1 MTSST
6 PSSTQFPPRSRMAR
20 LTRVRRAVA
29 LATRHRVGG
38 LYEGAHSSLHAG
50 RSMEFNDLREYVR
63 GDDVAEIDW
72 KASARSGGNLLVK
85 RHIAERRT
93 TLMVAVATGRDFAG
107 MASPTEKK
115 VDVAV
120 QVAGVFGSI
129 ATQHGDYV
137 GVLRCDGDDI
147 RADRPSTRDVELERM
162 LGHIEEASGVGNATA
177 NLGRLLEV
185 TATTLRR
192 RGIVVVVCDD
202 VDIDA
207 DLESRLRRL
216 VVQHEV
222 ILITI
227 ADLDPTDPAIATSS
241 VVGLDDHR
249 ELLRELRADPQLR
262 DAVRADRAERA
273 ANRTAALSRL
283 AISHLHLTGTDGLV
297 PAVLT
302 LIRSHRHA
310 R

>member
-1 MTSST
+1 
-6 PSSTQFPPRSRMAR
+6 MAR
-20 LTRVRRAVA
+20 LTQVRRAVA

-38 LYEGAHSSLHAG
+38 LYNGAHSSLHAG

-72 KASARSGGNLLVK
+72 KASARSGGPLLVK
-85 RHIAERRT
+85 RHVAERRT
-93 TLMVAVATGRDFAG
+93 TLIVAVATGRELAG

-120 QVAGVFGSI
+120 QVAGIFGSI

-137 GVLRCDGDDI
+137 GLLWSQGEDI

-162 LGHIEEASGVGNATA
+162 LGHIEKNSGLDSPETS
-177 NLGRLLEV
+177 LPRLLDV

-207 DLESRLRRL
+207 DLEARLRRL

-222 ILITI
+222 MVVTLG
-227 ADLDPTDPAIATSS
+227 DLDPTDPSLADLF
-241 VVGLDDHR
+241 VVGLDDRREISR
-249 ELLRELRADPQLR
+249 ELLHDAQLHAAIQR
-262 DAVRADRAERA
+262 DRIDRATR
-273 ANRTAALSRL
+273 RTAVLSGL
-283 AISHLHLTGTDGLV
+283 AISHLHVTGTEGLV
-297 PAVLT
+297 PAL
-302 LIRSHRHA
+302 LGLLRRHRHA
-310 R
+310 H

>member
-1 MTSST
+1 
-6 PSSTQFPPRSRMAR
+6 MAR

-38 LYEGAHSSLHAG
+38 LYQGAHSSLHAG

-72 KASARSGGNLLVK
+72 KASARSGSLLVK
-85 RHIAERRT
+85 RHVAERRT
-93 TLMVAVATGRDFAG
+93 TLMVAVATGRGLAG
-107 MASPTEKK
+107 MASPQETK

-120 QVAGVFGSI
+120 QVAGAFGSI

-137 GVLRCDGDDI
+137 GLLWCDGDDI
-147 RADRPSTRDVELERM
+147 RAARPSTRDVELERM
-162 LGHIEEASGVGNATA
+162 LANIEDASGVDRPEA

-192 RGIVVVVCDD
+192 RGIVVVICDD
-202 VDIDA
+202 VDFDA
-207 DLESRLRRL
+207 DLEARLRRL

-222 ILITI
+222 MVVTL
-227 ADLDPTDPAIATSS
+227 ADLDPTDPAIADTP

-249 ELLRELRADPQLR
+249 EMLREICRDSQLR
-262 DAVRADRAERA
+262 DAIRTDRADRAAR
-273 ANRTAALSRL
+273 RTATLSGL
-283 AISHLHLTGTDGLV
+283 SISQLHLSGTDGLV

-302 LIRSHRHA
+302 LVRSHRHA

>member
-1 MTSST
+1 
-6 PSSTQFPPRSRMAR
+6 MAR

-38 LYEGAHSSLHAG
+38 LYEGTHPSLHAG

-72 KASARSGGNLLVK
+72 KASARSGGPLLVK

-93 TLMVAVATGRDFAG
+93 TLMVAVTTGRDFAG

-137 GVLRCDGDDI
+137 GLLFCDGEDI
-147 RADRPSTRDVELERM
+147 RVDRPSTRDVELERM
-162 LGHIEEASGVGNATA
+162 LSHIEDAVRPDSPPAG
-177 NLGRLLEV
+177 LGRLLEV

-192 RGIVVVVCDD
+192 SGIVVLVCDD
-202 VDIDA
+202 VDINA
-207 DLESRLRRL
+207 DTEARLRRL

-227 ADLDPTDPAIATSS
+227 ADLDPTDSGLANSAI
-241 VVGLDDHR
+241 VGLDDRR
-249 ELLRELRADPQLR
+249 ELSRELRADAQLR
-262 DAVRADRAERA
+262 EAVRADRDERA
-273 ANRTAALSRL
+273 ARRTAVLSRL
-283 AISHLHLTGTDGLV
+283 AIPHLHVAGTEGLV

-302 LIRSHRHA
+302 LVRSHRRA

>member
-6 PSSTQFPPRSRMAR
+6 PSSTQSPPRSPMAR

-72 KASARSGGNLLVK
+72 KASARSGGPLLVK

-115 VDVAV
+115 IDVAV
-120 QVAGVFGSI
+120 QAAGVFGSI

-137 GVLRCDGDDI
+137 GLLWCDGDDI

-162 LGHIEEASGVGNATA
+162 LGHIEDAASPDSHPAG
-177 NLGRLLEV
+177 LGRLLEV

-207 DLESRLRRL
+207 DLEARLRRL

-222 ILITI
+222 MVITI
-227 ADLDPTDPAIATSS
+227 ADLDPTDPAIANSP

-249 ELLRELRADPQLR
+249 ELLRELRRDSQLR
-262 DAVRADRAERA
+262 DAIRADRAERA
-273 ANRTAALSRL
+273 ARRTAALSRL
-283 AISHLHLTGTDGLV
+283 AISHLHLAGTDGIV
-297 PAVLT
+297 PAILGLV
-302 LIRSHRHA
+302 RRHRHA

>member
-1 MTSST
+1 
-6 PSSTQFPPRSRMAR
+6 MAR

-93 TLMVAVATGRDFAG
+93 TVMLAVATGRGFAG
-107 MASPTEKK
+107 MASPTERKS
-115 VDVAV
+115 DVAV

-137 GVLRCDGDDI
+137 GLLFSDGPSV
-147 RADRPSTRDVELERM
+147 RAARPSTREVELERM
-162 LGHIEEASGVGNATA
+162 LTHIEDASGSDRPPAA
-177 NLGRLLEV
+177 LGHLLGV

-192 RGIVVVVCDD
+192 RGIIVVVCDD

-216 VVQHEV
+216 VVQHSV
-222 ILITI
+222 MVVTI
-227 ADLDPTDPAIATSS
+227 ADLDPTDPEIATSQ
-241 VVGLDDHR
+241 VVGLEDFR
-249 ELLRELRADPQLR
+249 ELLRELRRDPQLR
-262 DAVRADRAERA
+262 DAIRADRTERA
-273 ANRTAALSRL
+273 ARRTAVLSRL
-283 AISHLHLTGTDGLV
+283 AISHLHVSGTDGLV

-302 LIRSHRHA
+302 LVRSHRHA

>member
-1 MTSST
+1 
-6 PSSTQFPPRSRMAR
+6 MAR

-72 KASARSGGNLLVK
+72 KASARSGSLLVK
-85 RHIAERRT
+85 RHVAERRT
-93 TLMVAVATGRDFAG
+93 TLMVAVATGRGLAG
-107 MASPTEKK
+107 MATPTETK

-120 QVAGVFGSI
+120 QAAGALGSI

-137 GVLRCDGDDI
+137 GLLWCDGDDV
-147 RADRPSTRDVELERM
+147 RAARPSTRDVELERM
-162 LGHIEEASGVGNATA
+162 LGHIETASGAQRPVAD
-177 NLGRLLEV
+177 LGRLLEV

-192 RGIVVVVCDD
+192 RGIVVVICDD
-202 VDIDA
+202 IDIDA

-216 VVQHEV
+216 VVQHDV
-222 ILITI
+222 MVVTL
-227 ADLDPTDPAIATSS
+227 ADLDPTDPAIADSTI
-241 VVGLDDHR
+241 VGLEDQR
-249 ELLRELRADPQLR
+249 ELLRALRRDKQLR
-262 DAVRADRAERA
+262 EDIRTDRAERA
-273 ANRTAALSRL
+273 VRRTAALSRL

-297 PAVLT
+297 PAVLG
-302 LIRSHRHA
+302 LVRSHRRAH
-310 R
+310 

>member
-1 MTSST
+1 
-6 PSSTQFPPRSRMAR
+6 MAR

-29 LATRHRVGG
+29 LATRKRVGG
-38 LYEGAHSSLHAG
+38 LYEGVHSSLHAG

-72 KASARSGGNLLVK
+72 KASARSGGSLLVK

-93 TLMVAVATGRDFAG
+93 TVMVAVATGRSLTG
-107 MASPTEKK
+107 MANPTETKTNL
-115 VDVAV
+115 AV
-120 QVAGVFGSI
+120 QVAGAFGSI

-137 GVLRCDGDDI
+137 GLLWCDGDDI

-162 LGHIEEASGVGNATA
+162 LGHIEDASGADSPEA

-207 DLESRLRRL
+207 HLETRLRRL
-216 VVQHEV
+216 VVQHDV
-222 ILITI
+222 MVVTL
-227 ADLDPTDPAIATSS
+227 ADLDPTDPAIATSP

-249 ELLRELRADPQLR
+249 ELLRELRRDKQLR
-262 DAVRADRAERA
+262 DAIRADRAERA
-273 ANRTAALSRL
+273 ARRTSALSRL
-283 AISHLHLTGTDGLV
+283 AISSLHLSGTDALV
-297 PAVLT
+297 PSVLN
-302 LIRSHRHA
+302 LVRRHRHA

>member
-1 MTSST
+1 
-6 PSSTQFPPRSRMAR
+6 MAR

-29 LATRHRVGG
+29 LATRKRVGG

-72 KASARSGGNLLVK
+72 KASARSGGSLLVK

-93 TLMVAVATGRDFAG
+93 TVMVAVATGRGLAG
-107 MASPTEKK
+107 MANPTETKAE
-115 VDVAV
+115 VAV
-120 QVAGVFGSI
+120 QVAGAFGSI

-137 GVLRCDGDDI
+137 GLLWCLGDDI

-162 LGHIEEASGVGNATA
+162 LGHIEDACGVEQPEADLA
-177 NLGRLLEV
+177 RLLEV

-207 DLESRLRRL
+207 QLETRLRRL
-216 VVQHEV
+216 VVQHDV
-222 ILITI
+222 LVVTL
-227 ADLDPTDPAIATSS
+227 ADLDPCDPAIATSS

-249 ELLRELRADPQLR
+249 QLLRELRRDKQLR
-262 DAVRADRAERA
+262 DAIAADRADRAAR
-273 ANRTAALSRL
+273 RTSALSRL
-283 AISHLHLTGTDGLV
+283 AISHLHLSGTDGLV
-297 PAVLT
+297 PAILNLV
-302 LIRSHRHA
+302 RRHRHA

>member
-1 MTSST
+1 
-6 PSSTQFPPRSRMAR
+6 MAR

-38 LYEGAHSSLHAG
+38 LYAGAHSSLHAG

-72 KASARSGGNLLVK
+72 KASARSGGSLLVK
-85 RHIAERRT
+85 RHIAERRA
-93 TLMVAVATGRDFAG
+93 TLMVAVATGRSLAG
-107 MASPTEKK
+107 MVNPTETKL
-115 VDVAV
+115 DVAV
-120 QVAGVFGSI
+120 QVAGAFGSI

-137 GVLRCDGDDI
+137 GLLWCDGDNA
-147 RADRPSTRDVELERM
+147 RAARPSTRDVELERM
-162 LGHIEEASGVGNATA
+162 LGNIEDASTPEHPEADLA
-177 NLGRLLEV
+177 RLLEF
-185 TATTLRR
+185 TAITLRR

-222 ILITI
+222 MVVTL
-227 ADLDPTDPAIATSS
+227 ADLDPTDPAIANSP
-241 VVGLDDHR
+241 VVGLDDQR
-249 ELLRELRADPQLR
+249 ELLKELRRDPQLR
-262 DAVRADRAERA
+262 EAIRTDRAERA
-273 ANRTAALSRL
+273 ARRTAALSRL
-283 AISHLHLTGTDGLV
+283 AISSLHLSGTAGLV
-297 PAVLT
+297 PAVLG
-302 LIRSHRHA
+302 LVRSHRHA

>member
-1 MTSST
+1 
-6 PSSTQFPPRSRMAR
+6 MAR

-29 LATRHRVGG
+29 LATRKRVGG
-38 LYEGAHSSLHAG
+38 LYEGVHSSLHAG

-72 KASARSGGNLLVK
+72 KASARSGGSLLVK

-93 TLMVAVATGRDFAG
+93 TVMVAVATGRSLAG
-107 MASPTEKK
+107 MANPTETKS
-115 VDVAV
+115 DIAI
-120 QVAGVFGSI
+120 QVAGAFGSI

-137 GVLRCDGDDI
+137 GLMWCEGAEV

-162 LGHIEEASGVGNATA
+162 LGHIEEACGAERPEA
-177 NLGRLLEV
+177 DLGRLLEV

-192 RGIVVVVCDD
+192 RGIIVVLCDD

-207 DLESRLRRL
+207 HLETRLRRL
-216 VVQHEV
+216 VVQHDV
-222 ILITI
+222 MVVTL
-227 ADLDPTDPAIATSS
+227 ADLDPTDPAIANSP

-249 ELLRELRADPQLR
+249 ELLRDLRRDKQLHE
-262 DAVRADRAERA
+262 AIRADRADRA
-273 ANRTAALSRL
+273 ARRTAALSRL
-283 AISHLHLTGTDGLV
+283 SISHLHLSGTDGLV
-297 PAVLT
+297 PAILGLV
-302 LIRSHRHA
+302 RRHRHA